1 MDYQGLA
8 RLRIGNAEVI
18 VSGTCA
24 NQTYDDRPFAL
35 TGADI
40 HDYRIV
46 VIKSATHFRAWFQDR
61 AKAIITANT
70 PGTTTEDFSL
80 FPYQKLRRPIYP
92 LDPGMEFEA

>member
-1 MDYQGLA
+1 MKPTVLC
-8 RLRIGNAEVI
+8 RI
-18 VSGTCA
+18 
-24 NQTYDDRPFAL
+24 P
-35 TGADI
+35 
-40 HDYRIV
+40 
-46 VIKSATHFRAWFQDR
+46 DR